1 MRPLEGCFFGESYMS
16 ETAPLAS
23 GLDSFRERFS
33 RIVIHFTWFNVFL
46 VMGTAWWGG
55 NVSLVAVCG
64 GALLLGAAA
73 TGAWLKFGSGVETR
87 LATAMSLAGLVALF
101 VASLSTP
108 GGINSYQLDGHMY
121 FFAVLAILAS
131 WVDWRALVAYAAV
144 VAVHHL
150 VLNFAMPWAVFPNGA
165 DLPRVLFHATIIV
178 AEVGA
183 LWWMTNSLAKAF
195 ATSDEARQEAEEARS
210 QAVVLQQQNS
220 ENDDLER
227 NKQAVISD
235 RIEIFQQEISAKLD
249 GMGAKVHEMRGS
261 AEELGTVAQDTTG
274 RAASVSDASET
285 ASSNVQMVASAA
297 EELSSSI
304 EEISR
309 QVEQT
314 TGIVVKATENAQTSN
329 QKVEGLAEAA
339 NRIGEVV
346 TLIQAIAEQTNLLA
360 LNATIEAARAGEAGK
375 GFAVVAAE
383 VKELANQTS
392 KATEEIGAQISAIQ
406 AETKGAV
413 ESIGAIA
420 ATMDEVNS
428 YTAAIAA
435 AVDEQGAAT
444 QEISRNVA
452 EAADGTGRVAANIGG
467 VRESV
472 ERTSQSASTLSD
484 ATEVLDA
491 EATDM
496 RRSIDDF
503 LKDVA
508 AA

>member
-1 MRPLEGCFFGESYMS
+1 MS
-16 ETAPLAS
+16 DMSAGAS
-23 GLDSFRERFS
+23 GLDCFRERFCK
-33 RIVIHFTWFNVFL
+33 IVIYFTWFNVGL
-46 VMGTAWWGG
+46 VAVTAWLVG
-55 NVSLVAVCG
+55 NVSFVIVA
-64 GALLLGAAA
+64 GAALAIGAAA
-73 TGAWLKFGSGVETR
+73 TFTWMKFGSGVETR
-87 LATAMSLAGLVALF
+87 MATAMSLAGLVALF
-101 VASLSTP
+101 VASLATP
-108 GGINSYQLDGHMY
+108 GGENSFQIDGHMY

-150 VLNFAMPWAVFPNGA
+150 ALNFLMPWAVFPNGA
-165 DLPRVLFHATIIV
+165 DFARVVFHAVVLI
-178 AEVGA
+178 AEVAA
-183 LWWMTNSLAKAF
+183 LWWMTNSLATAF
-195 ATSDEARQEAEEARS
+195 NASDQAREEAERAQEEAIH
-210 QAVVLQQQNS
+210 LQEENS
-220 ENDDLER
+220 RHTELER
-227 NKQAVISD
+227 EKQSVIAG
-235 RIEIFQQEISAKLD
+235 RISEFQNEIASKLD
-249 GMGAKVHEMRGS
+249 GVSVKVGEMRGS

-274 RAASVSDASET
+274 RAVSVSDASET

-304 EEISR
+304 AEISR

-329 QKVEGLAEAA
+329 QKVAGLAEAA

-375 GFAVVAAE
+375 GFAVVASE
-383 VKELANQTS
+383 VKELATQTS

-406 AETKGAV
+406 AETKDAV
-413 ESIGAIA
+413 DSIGAIA

-452 EAADGTGRVAANIGG
+452 EAADGTGRVADNIGS
-467 VRESV
+467 VRESA
-472 ERTSQSASTLSD
+472 ERTSQSASSMAET
-484 ATEVLDA
+484 TEVLDA
-491 EATDM
+491 ETSEM
-496 RRSIDDF
+496 RRAIDTF
-503 LKDVA
+503 LHDVA

>member
-1 MRPLEGCFFGESYMS
+1 MS
-16 ETAPLAS
+16 GMVAGVS
-23 GLDSFRERFS
+23 GLDCFRERFAK
-33 RIVIHFTWFNVFL
+33 IAIYFTWFNVAL
-46 VMGTAWWGG
+46 VAVTAWLVGH
-55 NVSLVAVCG
+55 VSLVTVV
-64 GALLLGAAA
+64 GAALVLA
-73 TGAWLKFGSGVETR
+73 TASTAAWMKFGAGVETR
-87 LATAMSLAGLVALF
+87 LATSMSLAGLVALF

-108 GGINSYQLDGHMY
+108 AGENSFQLDGHMY
-121 FFAVLAILAS
+121 FFAVLAMLAS
-131 WVDWRALVAYAAV
+131 WVDWRALVAYAGV

-150 VLNFAMPWAVFPNGA
+150 ALNFIMPWAVFPNGA
-165 DLPRVLFHATIIV
+165 DLARVVFHAVIVV

-183 LWWMTNSLAKAF
+183 LWWMTNSLANAF
-195 ATSDEARQEAEEARS
+195 MASDQAREEAEEARTE
-210 QAVVLQQQNS
+210 AIHLQEENAQHTEMERAKQVSIS
-220 ENDDLER
+220 ER
-227 NKQAVISD
+227 ISVFQD
-235 RIEIFQQEISAKLD
+235 EIAAKLN
-249 GMGAKVHEMRGS
+249 GVGAKVHEMRGS
-261 AEELGTVAQDTTG
+261 AVELGEVAQDTTG
-274 RAASVSDASET
+274 RASSVSDASET

-304 EEISR
+304 SEISR
-309 QVEQT
+309 QVERT
-314 TGIVVKATENAQTSN
+314 TGIVMQATENAQTSN
-329 QKVEGLAEAA
+329 QKVAGLAEAA

-360 LNATIEAARAGEAGK
+360 LNATIEAARAGEAGR

-383 VKELANQTS
+383 VKELATQTS

-406 AETKGAV
+406 AETKDAV

-452 EAADGTGRVAANIGG
+452 EAAGGTGRVAENIGG

-472 ERTSQSASTLSD
+472 ERTSQSASSMAE

-491 EATDM
+491 ETSDM
-496 RRSIDDF
+496 RRAIDTF
-503 LKDVA
+503 LRDVA

>member
-1 MRPLEGCFFGESYMS
+1 MS
-16 ETAPLAS
+16 ETAPLVS
-23 GLDSFRERFS
+23 GLDSFREKFS
-33 RIVIHFTWFNVFL
+33 RIVIYFTWFNVFL
-46 VMGTAWWGG
+46 VMATAWLIG
-55 NVSLVAVCG
+55 NVSVVTVFGA
-64 GALLLGAAA
+64 ALLLGSAA
-73 TGAWLKFGSGVETR
+73 TAAWVKFGAGVETR

-108 GGINSYQLDGHMY
+108 DGQNSFQLDGHMY

-150 VLNFAMPWAVFPNGA
+150 VLNFAMPWAVFPSGA
-165 DLPRVLFHATIIV
+165 DFGRVVFHAVIVV

-183 LWWMTNSLAKAF
+183 LWWMTNSLANAF
-195 ATSDEARQEAEEARS
+195 TASDHAREEAEEARAEAVHLQEENAQHDDKEREKQEIIS
-210 QAVVLQQQNS
+210 Q
-220 ENDDLER
+220 
-227 NKQAVISD
+227 
-235 RIEIFQQEISAKLD
+235 RIASFQDEISAKLD
-249 GMGAKVHEMRGS
+249 GVGEKVHEMRSS
-261 AEELGTVAQDTTG
+261 AEELGAVAQDTTG
-274 RAASVSDASET
+274 RASSVSEASET

-304 EEISR
+304 AEISR

-314 TGIVVKATENAQTSN
+314 TGIVVQATDNAQTSN
-329 QKVEGLAEAA
+329 QKVAGLAEAA

-406 AETKGAV
+406 AETKDAV

-472 ERTSQSASTLSD
+472 ERTSQSASSM
-484 ATEVLDA
+484 AGVTEILDA
-491 EATDM
+491 EATEM
-496 RRSIDDF
+496 RRSIDAF
-503 LKDVA
+503 LRDVA

>member
-1 MRPLEGCFFGESYMS
+1 MS
-16 ETAPLAS
+16 DSLAGLS
-23 GLDSFRERFS
+23 GLDCFRERFS
-33 RIVIHFTWFNVFL
+33 KIVIYFTWFNVAL
-46 VMGTAWWGG
+46 VAMTAWWFG
-55 NVSLVAVCG
+55 NVSFVVVAGV
-64 GALLLGAAA
+64 ALALGVAA
-73 TGAWLKFGSGVETR
+73 TLSWFKFGAGTETR
-87 LATAMSLAGLVALF
+87 LATSMSLAGLVALF
-101 VASLSTP
+101 VAALSVP
-108 GGINSYQLDGHMY
+108 AGQNSFQLDGHMY

-150 VLNFAMPWAVFPNGA
+150 ALNFMMPWAVFPNGA
-165 DLPRVLFHATIIV
+165 DFTRVVFHAVIVV

-183 LWWMTNSLAKAF
+183 LWWMTNSLAAAF
-195 ATSDEARQEAEEARS
+195 TASDQAREEAERAQAEALH
-210 QAVVLQQQNS
+210 LQDENS
-220 ENDDLER
+220 RHAETER
-227 NKQAVISD
+227 AKQATIEH
-235 RIEIFQQEISAKLD
+235 RIMAFQEEVAAKLD
-249 GMGAKVHEMRGS
+249 GVSVKVEEMRGS
-261 AEELGTVAQDTTG
+261 AEELGSVAQDTTG
-274 RAASVSDASET
+274 RAISVSDASET

-304 EEISR
+304 AEISR

-314 TGIVVKATENAQTSN
+314 TSIVMQATDNAQTSN
-329 QKVEGLAEAA
+329 RKVAGLAEAA

-383 VKELANQTS
+383 VKELATQTS

-406 AETKGAV
+406 AETKDAV

-452 EAADGTGRVAANIGG
+452 EAADGTGRVAENIGG

-472 ERTSQSASTLSD
+472 ERTSQSASSMAE

-491 EATDM
+491 ETSDM
-496 RRSIDDF
+496 RRAIDTF
-503 LKDVA
+503 LDDVA

>member
-1 MRPLEGCFFGESYMS
+1 MS
-16 ETAPLAS
+16 ETAPLVS

-33 RIVIHFTWFNVFL
+33 RIVIYFTWFNVFL
-46 VMGTAWWGG
+46 VMGTALLIG
-55 NVSLVAVCG
+55 NVSVVTVFGA
-64 GALLLGAAA
+64 ALLLGAAA
-73 TGAWLKFGSGVETR
+73 TGAWVKFGAGVETR

-108 GGINSYQLDGHMY
+108 DGQNSFQLDGHMY

-165 DLPRVLFHATIIV
+165 DFGRVVFHAVIVV

-183 LWWMTNSLAKAF
+183 LWWMTNSLANAF
-195 ATSDEARQEAEEARS
+195 AASDRAREEAEEART
-210 QAVVLQQQNS
+210 QAVHLQE
-220 ENDDLER
+220 ENAQHDDKER
-227 NKQAVISD
+227 EKQEIISQ
-235 RIEIFQQEISAKLD
+235 RIASFQHEISAKLD
-249 GMGAKVHEMRGS
+249 GVGVKVHEMRSS
-261 AEELGTVAQDTTG
+261 AEELGAVAQDTTG
-274 RAASVSDASET
+274 RASSVSEASET

-304 EEISR
+304 AEISR

-314 TGIVVKATENAQTSN
+314 TGIVVQATENAQTSN
-329 QKVEGLAEAA
+329 QKVAGLAEAA

-406 AETKGAV
+406 AETKDAV

-472 ERTSQSASTLSD
+472 ERTSQSASSM
-484 ATEVLDA
+484 AGVTEVLDA
-491 EATDM
+491 EASDM
-496 RRSIDDF
+496 RRSIDAF
-503 LKDVA
+503 LRDVA

>member
-1 MRPLEGCFFGESYMS
+1 MTDVAVQ
-16 ETAPLAS
+16 ET
-23 GLDSFRERFS
+23 GLDAFREKFS
-33 RIVIHFTWFNVFL
+33 RMVIHFTWFNVFL
-46 VMGTAWWGG
+46 VMATAFWVGH
-55 NVSLVAVCG
+55 VSLVAMCG
-64 GALLLGAAA
+64 AALLLGVAA
-73 TGAWLKFGSGVETR
+73 TATWLKFGAGLETR

-101 VASLSTP
+101 VASLSVP
-108 GGINSYQLDGHMY
+108 AGQPSYQLDGHMY
-121 FFAVLAILAS
+121 FFAVLAILAG
-131 WVDWRALVAYAAV
+131 WVDWRALVGYAAV

-150 VLNFAMPWAVFPNGA
+150 VLNFTLPWAVFPNGA
-165 DLPRVLFHATIIV
+165 DFSRVVFHAVIVV

-183 LWWMTNSLAKAF
+183 LWWMTHNLAQAFSTSDRARKDAEAARGEALRLQAQTVELDEEKLAK
-195 ATSDEARQEAEEARS
+195 
-210 QAVVLQQQNS
+210 QQIVN
-220 ENDDLER
+220 
-227 NKQAVISD
+227 D
-235 RIEIFQQEISAKLD
+235 RIAAFQTEISAKLD
-249 GMGAKVHEMRGS
+249 SVGQKVREMRGA
-261 AEELGTVAQDTTG
+261 AEELGSVAENTTG
-274 RAASVSDASET
+274 QAASVSEASET

-304 EEISR
+304 AEISR

-314 TGIVVKATENAQTSN
+314 TGIVDQATANAQTSN
-329 QKVEGLAEAA
+329 QKVAGLAEAA

-360 LNATIEAARAGEAGK
+360 LNATIEAARAGEAGR

-383 VKELANQTS
+383 VKELATQTS

-420 ATMDEVNS
+420 AIMDEVNS

-435 AVDEQGAAT
+435 AVGEQGAAT

-452 EAADGTGRVAANIGG
+452 EAANGTGRVAANVGG

-472 ERTSQSASTLSD
+472 ERTNRSVGEMSG
-484 ATEVLDA
+484 ATETLEH
-491 EATDM
+491 EAQDM
-496 RRSIDDF
+496 RRAIDAF

-508 AA
+508 A

>member
-1 MRPLEGCFFGESYMS
+1 MS
-16 ETAPLAS
+16 ETEVQLS
-23 GLDSFRERFS
+23 GLDVFREKFA
-33 RIVIHFTWFNVFL
+33 RIVIYFTWVNVFL
-46 VMGTAWWGG
+46 VMATAAWVGY
-55 NVSLVAVCG
+55 VSLVAVCG
-64 GALLLGAAA
+64 AALLLGAAA
-73 TGAWLKFGSGVETR
+73 TGTWLKFGARLETR

-101 VASLSTP
+101 VAALATP
-108 GGINSYQLDGHMY
+108 AGETTYQLDGHMY
-121 FFAVLAILAS
+121 FFAVLAILAA
-131 WVDWRALVAYAAV
+131 WVDWRALFAYAGL

-150 VLNFAMPWAVFPNGA
+150 VLNFALPWAVFPDGSDFA
-165 DLPRVLFHATIIV
+165 RVVFHAIIV
-178 AEVGA
+178 VVEVGV
-183 LWWMTNSLAKAF
+183 LWWMTDNLGRAF
-195 ATSDEARQEAEEARS
+195 DASDRARNEAESARQEALRLQELTAEQDAQER
-210 QAVVLQQQNS
+210 QKQIAVN
-220 ENDDLER
+220 ER
-227 NKQAVISD
+227 IG
-235 RIEIFQQEISAKLD
+235 IFQQEIAAKLD
-249 GMGAKVHEMRGS
+249 GVGMKVQEMRQA
-261 AEELGTVAQDTTG
+261 AEELGADARDSTG
-274 RAASVSDASET
+274 QAASVSDASET

-304 EEISR
+304 AEISR

-314 TGIVVKATENAQTSN
+314 TVIVDRATENAQTSN
-329 QKVEGLAEAA
+329 QKVAGLAEAA

-383 VKELANQTS
+383 VKELATQTS

-435 AVDEQGAAT
+435 AVGEQGAAT

-452 EAADGTGRVAANIGG
+452 EAANGTGRVASNIGA
-467 VRESV
+467 VREAV
-472 ERTSQSASTLSD
+472 ERTSQSAGTMGQSAETLSQ
-484 ATEVLDA
+484 

-496 RRSIDDF
+496 RQAIDSF
-503 LKDVA
+503 LGDVA

>member
-1 MRPLEGCFFGESYMS
+1 MS
-16 ETAPLAS
+16 EMAVGVS
-23 GLDSFRERFS
+23 GLDCFRERFS
-33 RIVIHFTWFNVFL
+33 KIVIYFTWFNVGL
-46 VMGTAWWGG
+46 VAVTAWLVG
-55 NVSLVAVCG
+55 NVSFGMVAG
-64 GALLLGAAA
+64 GAFLLGAAA
-73 TGAWLKFGSGVETR
+73 TACWLKFGAGVETR
-87 LATAMSLAGLVALF
+87 LATAMSLAALVALF

-108 GGINSYQLDGHMY
+108 DGQNSFQLDGHMY

-150 VLNFAMPWAVFPNGA
+150 ALNFLMPWAVFPNGA
-165 DLPRVLFHATIIV
+165 DFARVVFHALIVV

-183 LWWMTNSLAKAF
+183 LWWMTNSLAIAF
-195 ATSDEARQEAEEARS
+195 TASDEAREEAEKAQAEALQLQEENSRHTDAEREKQHTVS
-210 QAVVLQQQNS
+210 ERIAV
-220 ENDDLER
+220 
-227 NKQAVISD
+227 
-235 RIEIFQQEISAKLD
+235 FQQEIASKLD
-249 GMGAKVHEMRGS
+249 GVGLKVAEMRGS
-261 AEELGTVAQDTTG
+261 AEELGAVAQDTTG
-274 RAASVSDASET
+274 RATSVSDASET

-304 EEISR
+304 AEISR

-314 TGIVVKATENAQTSN
+314 TEIVMKATENAQTSN
-329 QKVEGLAEAA
+329 RKVAGLSEAA

-383 VKELANQTS
+383 VKELATQTS

-413 ESIGAIA
+413 ESIGVIA
-420 ATMDEVNS
+420 ETMDEVNS

-452 EAADGTGRVAANIGG
+452 EAADGTGRVAENIGG

-472 ERTSQSASTLSD
+472 ERTSRSASSMAD
-484 ATEVLDA
+484 ATEILDA
-491 EATDM
+491 ETSQM
-496 RRSIDDF
+496 RHAIDAF
-503 LKDVA
+503 LQDVA

>member
-1 MRPLEGCFFGESYMS
+1 MN
-16 ETAPLAS
+16 ETSSSVS
-23 GLDSFRERFS
+23 GLDKLREQFAK
-33 RIVIHFTWFNVFL
+33 IVIYFTWLNVLL
-46 VMGTAWWGG
+46 VMGTAWWFG
-55 NVSLVAVCG
+55 NVSFVTVCG
-64 GALLLGAAA
+64 ASLLLGVAA
-73 TGAWLKFGSGVETR
+73 TASWIKFGQGLETR
-87 LATAMSLAGLVALF
+87 LATSMSLAGLVALF

-108 GGINSYQLDGHMY
+108 DAQSSYQLDGHMY

-150 VLNFAMPWAVFPNGA
+150 VLNFAMPWAVFPDGS
-165 DLPRVLFHATIIV
+165 DLGRVVFHALIV
-178 AEVGA
+178 VMEVGA
-183 LWWMTNSLAKAF
+183 LWWMTDRLAKSF
-195 ATSDEARQEAEEARS
+195 EVSDRAREAAEASRSEAERLQAENALHDDKERQKQVRISERIAAFQGEIAAR
-210 QAVVLQQQNS
+210 
-220 ENDDLER
+220 
-227 NKQAVISD
+227 
-235 RIEIFQQEISAKLD
+235 LD
-249 GMGAKVHEMRGS
+249 GVGQKVLEMRTS
-261 AEELGTVAQDTTG
+261 AEELGAVARDTTG
-274 RAASVSDASET
+274 QASSVSGASET

-304 EEISR
+304 SEISR

-314 TGIVVKATENAQTSN
+314 SAVVVQATENAQTSN
-329 QKVEGLAEAA
+329 QKVAGLANAA

-383 VKELANQTS
+383 VKELATQTS

-428 YTAAIAA
+428 YTSAIAA
-435 AVDEQGAAT
+435 AVDQQGAAT
-444 QEISRNVA
+444 EEISRNVA
-452 EAADGTGRVAANIGG
+452 EAADGTGRVASNIGG
-467 VRESV
+467 VRESA
-472 ERTSQSASTLSD
+472 ERTSGSASMMSE
-484 ATEVLDA
+484 ATEVLEKETD
-491 EATDM
+491 DM
-496 RRSIDDF
+496 RRAIDTF
-503 LKDVA
+503 LEDVA